1 MKWYDDFV
9 EERIKNDRIRKYGLT
24 EKCLLPEKDFKNM
37 TVKELRNYV
46 TFFCMIGYNEYL
58 YKLIDYKTKEK
69 IIENMNEEFNR
80 RVGEEFVLYYNKI
93 DKIKNN
99 EKWNGE
105 KRYELLTYTNRK
117 GYMEMSIVKAVKEI
131 IELDK
136 TKTENIIR
144 IIDLSKN
151 LPFWDFGYEKDSRNL
166 DMNNP
171 NDWKTLNY
179 NREREVKA
187 QDRFI
192 DSILTVK

>member
-24 EKCLLPEKDFKNM
+24 EKCLHPEKDFKNM

-105 KRYELLTYTNRK
+105 ERYELLTYTNRK

-171 NDWKTLNY
+171 NHWKTLNY

-192 DSILTVK
+192 DSILIVK